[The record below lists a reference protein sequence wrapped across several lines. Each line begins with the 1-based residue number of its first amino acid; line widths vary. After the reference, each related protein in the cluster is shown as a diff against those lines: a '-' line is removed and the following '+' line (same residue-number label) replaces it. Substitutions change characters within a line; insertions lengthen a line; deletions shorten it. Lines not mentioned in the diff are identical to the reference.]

1 MKFILGK
8 KLGMSQIFNEESK
21 VIPITLVEAGPCRVI
36 QVKTEEKDGYSA
48 VQIGFEAKKD
58 KHTNKAQQAHFKKAG
73 IKRNYRYLKEF
84 RLEAEAGLSKDG
96 VFKKNDRIDVS
107 IFNPGEIVKVSGI
120 SKGKGFQGVVKR
132 HGFAGADATHGTKH
146 NERAPGSI
154 GSAFPQRVFKGKKMA
169 GRMGGNQ
176 MTVKGLEVA
185 QVDKK
190 NNLLAIKGAIPG
202 SKGTLLEVVATKEIE
217 VVENEPVK
225 ELKPAEEKKEEK
237 PRKKEKELS
246 SS

>member
-1 MKFILGK
+1 MT
-8 KLGMSQIFNEESK
+8 QIFNEQGK
-21 VIPITLVEAGPCRVI
+21 VIPITLIKAGPCRVI

-73 IKRNYRYLKEF
+73 VKRNYRYLKEF
-84 RLEAEAGLSKDG
+84 RLEAGFSKDG
-96 VFKKNDRIDVS
+96 EFKENNKIDVG
-107 IFNPGEIVKVSGI
+107 IFNPGELVKVSGI

-169 GRMGGNQ
+169 GRMGSDR
-176 MTVKGLEVA
+176 MTIKGLEIA
-185 QVDKK
+185 QVDKE
-190 NNLLAIKGAIPG
+190 NNLLAVKGAIPG
-202 SKGTLLEVVATKEIE
+202 SRGTLLEVVATKEIE
-217 VVENEPVK
+217 VVE
-225 ELKPAEEKKEEK
+225 EEK
-237 PRKKEKELS
+237 PEKPIKERKLKE
-246 SS
+246 